1 MIFLRRGLGVNN
13 LGLALGVVLTFYS
26 SVTKGWKLK
35 VIRFWWPSLDFG
47 EVTGKEVVEVTGKE
61 VVEDPLSLIE
71 FFNSP

>member
-35 VIRFWWPSLDFG
+35 VIRFCWPSLDFG
-47 EVTGKEVVEVTGKE
+47 EVTGKE